1 MKMVTFSGLIF
12 LLVFYFLFTNFYLK
26 KHRGI
31 KRTSKSIFHED
42 KNRYGIILQ
51 GIILVGFV
59 YALMYI
65 FVELDISELSLA
77 TQLSPIAGLFV
88 SQKFFTGLEE
98 WILHRDKE
106 RYWYEWSE
114 TVLTLLVFGLFIMM
128 EG

>member
-88 SQKFFTGLEE
+88 FQKFFTGLEE